1 MVAIETVNPEC
12 GGPAGGEAALAAQ
25 LEIIA
30 AQWGLATRRCP
41 VGPDGAFNL
50 LISSVV
56 SPEAEW
62 LLFESHLDTVSVEGM
77 TVPPFQLTAAGERLH
92 GRGTCDTKGSGAAM
106 LWALQD
112 YARSPGRTRNA
123 GVIFSVD
130 EEAGMDGARAFAA
143 TELTAVYPD
152 VAVYGLPF
160 IFADVDAV
168 RQARAV
174 IDPVIKAGF
183 EKNGMVAAGI
193 TGGGFIYLMSTRP
206 IATQAE
212 IRGTKV
218 WVPEG
223 DIIGRIA
230 FEEAGIT
237 PVSLALGDVY
247 TSLQTGLIET
257 VGNTTTGA
265 VAFQWATKLK
275 YMVDLPVSYTVGI
288 LSFDKKSLDK
298 LSAEDRAAVIASV
311 EAAFAR
317 LETLNAADDLA
328 TRETLKNEG
337 IAIVPPQPE
346 AAQAWRDVGTRTM
359 ARMQSEGQLSAE
371 ILSVLKQVGPA
382 GGSR

>member
-1 MVAIETVNPEC
+1 MIRMYALALC
-12 GGPAGGEAALAAQ
+12 AALGWGGIADAAS
-25 LEIIA
+25 LKIA
-30 AQWGLATRRCP
+30 TLAP
-41 VGPDGAFNL
+41 EG
-50 LISSVV
+50 SSWMR
-56 SPEAEW
+56 E
-62 LLFESHLDTVSVEGM
+62 M
-77 TVPPFQLTAAGERLH
+77 RAAGEAVKTATA
-92 GRGTCDTKGSGAAM
+92 GRVELKFFPGGVMGNSDTVLRKIKLGQLNG
-106 LWALQD
+106 
-112 YARSPGRTRNA
+112 G
-123 GVIFSVD
+123 
-130 EEAGMDGARAFAA
+130 AFAA
-143 TELTAVYPD
+143 SELTAVYPD
-152 VAVYGLPF
+152 VAVFGLPF
-160 IFADVDAV
+160 IFENVEAV
-168 RQARAV
+168 RKARTAL
-174 IDPVIKAGF
+174 DPVIKAGF
-183 EKNGMVAAGI
+183 EQNGMVAAGI
-193 TGGGFIYLMSTRP
+193 TGGGFIYLMSTKS

-212 IRGTKV
+212 IRATKV

-223 DIIGRIA
+223 DTIGRIA

-247 TSLQTGLIET
+247 TSLQTGLVET

-288 LSFDKKSLDK
+288 LTFDKKALDK

-346 AAQAWRDVGTRTM
+346 AAQAWRDVGSRTM
-359 ARMQSEGQLSAE
+359 ARMQDEGQLSAA
-371 ILSVLKQVGPA
+371 ILDALKQAGVA

>member
-1 MVAIETVNPEC
+1 
-12 GGPAGGEAALAAQ
+12 
-25 LEIIA
+25 
-30 AQWGLATRRCP
+30 
-41 VGPDGAFNL
+41 
-50 LISSVV
+50 
-56 SPEAEW
+56 
-62 LLFESHLDTVSVEGM
+62 
-77 TVPPFQLTAAGERLH
+77 
-92 GRGTCDTKGSGAAM
+92 
-106 LWALQD
+106 
-112 YARSPGRTRNA
+112 
-123 GVIFSVD
+123 
-130 EEAGMDGARAFAA
+130 
-143 TELTAVYPD
+143 VYPD

-168 RQARAV
+168 RQARAA

-223 DIIGRIA
+223 DVIGRIA

-265 VAFQWATKLK
+265 VAFQWGDQAQ
-275 YMVDLPVSYTVGI
+275 VHGRPAGVVHGGHPVPSTR
-288 LSFDKKSLDK
+288 KSLDK
-298 LSAEDRAAVIASV
+298 LSVEDRAAVIASV

-371 ILSVLKQVGPA
+371 ILSVLKQIGPA